1 MEENKNIYSVYSVV
15 QNSLYNSISEQIICP
30 ECKKI
35 KLDPQITTCS
45 EDCQYSVCGEC
56 SKKIENCPK
65 CKEKQNWKKCVVI
78 KQLLS
83 KLYFKCDIC
92 KSIVNF
98 NDLKEHYNVHTSN
111 NNQNLI
117 TDSIPI
123 IVSQRSHH
131 QLQTKHL
138 NDSQESKNCIKCNC
152 DDCVNCFKS
161 HLFSKIINFYNFY

>member
-1 MEENKNIYSVYSVV
+1 MTENKNFYSVYSVV

-65 CKEKQNWKKCVVI
+65 CKEKQNWKKCLLI
-78 KQLLS
+78 TQLLS

-92 KSIVNF
+92 KSIFNF
-98 NDLKEHYNVHTSN
+98 NDLKNHYDAHKSN

-117 TDSIPI
+117 TDSNIPLNE
-123 IVSQRSHH
+123 SHRSHNE
-131 QLQTKHL
+131 LRNRHL
-138 NDSQESKNCIKCNC
+138 NYSHESKKCNCNC
-152 DDCVNCFKS
+152 DDCIDLKTFTK
-161 HLFSKIINFYNFY
+161 LINFYNFF